1 MIDFRKEMM
10 KNNRRILVYIYIYI
24 HIYNNYSYIYGDTD
38 FLKFEISWLIE

>member
-24 HIYNNYSYIYGDTD
+24 YIYITTTPI
-38 FLKFEISWLIE
+38 FMAIQIF